1 MPSQVPAS
9 PTAPGPPVR
18 SAPTKSPSLLPS
30 GPINDNPYNVDL
42 VVPYSIALS
51 KKDLKNR
58 SQAEAEIKEGYVYL
72 LRELEGSGFRLASKA
87 GRGNK
92 GQEELWIFVGA
103 SEERV
108 EQLLKEE
115 R

>member
-1 MPSQVPAS
+1 MSSS
-9 PTAPGPPVR
+9 PR
-18 SAPTKSPSLLPS
+18 SL

-58 SQAEAEIKEGYVYL
+58 PKAEAEIKEGYVYL

-92 GQEELWIFVGA
+92 GQEEVWIFVGA

-108 EQLLKEE
+108 EQLVEEE